1 MSSPAQSPALRSV
14 MEWRVAVIAGLVAG
28 TVFLVLNLLFATLYY
43 QVSAWTVFRYA
54 ASIVMGPGVLPPPA
68 SFDAATLVVGLGV
81 NYLLALVYA
90 VILAFIIPRWG
101 LIVGIVGG
109 ALYGAALYFINL
121 YTLTLLVPWLFAVN
135 SMPLLISHVVF
146 GAVAGGVYEL
156 FDVDVPGGV

>member
-1 MSSPAQSPALRSV
+1 MTRRRS
-14 MEWRVAVIAGLVAG
+14 W
-28 TVFLVLNLLFATLYY
+28 
-43 QVSAWTVFRYA
+43 SDW
-54 ASIVMGPGVLPPPA
+54 
-68 SFDAATLVVGLGV
+68 
-81 NYLLALVYA
+81 VYA
-90 VILAFIIPRWG
+90 VILAFIIHRWG